1 MGWQLERMGEIGKKN
16 KKIKLKTHKKQTPY
30 VLLTLET
37 LNIILLPAEK
47 SEKNEKS
54 QQRSGEGTESPTV
67 CVDDKVPSDQMK
79 LHTWKRGDKG
89 SLHGSTTCS
98 PRSEDGV
105 SELQQ
110 HHALQMMNSKE
121 IGWKRDTAL
130 LPSHKSQIPHTE
142 SAHLK
147 CKK

>member
-1 MGWQLERMGEIGKKN
+1 MI
-16 KKIKLKTHKKQTPY
+16 
-30 VLLTLET
+30 V
-37 LNIILLPAEK
+37 LPAEK

-67 CVDDKVPSDQMK
+67 CEDDKVASDQMK
-79 LHTWKRGDKG
+79 LHTEKRGDKG
-89 SLHGSTTCS
+89 SIHGSTICN
-98 PRSEDGV
+98 PRSEDGE
-105 SELQQ
+105 SDLQQ
-110 HHALQMMNSKE
+110 HHAWEIVNSKE
-121 IGWKRDTAL
+121 IGWERDTAP